1 MGFIE
6 IRGGL
11 GDWEISARW
20 EGEDLREAARFLEKY
35 EGVLDEVLIREL
47 DREVP
52 LGEPLAYLSQKQTP
66 EEVAKAS
73 KGGKLGKLVNEAVG
87 ERDMQKKQLK
97 LLRELVKIACTRK
110 VLRDMG
116 YGFRRGEVPGGRGER
131 FVFMAQVGRWVS
143 VKKLSLGRNTTP
155 LDISLFLASVLS
167 SFYRKVLEWE
177 GDTAPEKKRLMEMGA
192 KIDYTPVVA
201 GSIPRAPGRRKT

>member
-11 GDWEISARW
+11 GEWEISARW
-20 EGEDLREAARFLEKY
+20 EGEDPQEAARFLEKY

-47 DREVP
+47 RKEIP
-52 LGEPLAYLSQKQTP
+52 LEEPLAYLSQKKTP

-73 KGGKLGKLVNEAVG
+73 KGGKLGKMVNEAVG
-87 ERDMQKKQLK
+87 ERDVQKKQLK

-116 YGFRRGEVPGGRGER
+116 YGFRGGEVPEGEGER
-131 FVFMAQVGRWVS
+131 FVFMAQVDRWVS
-143 VKKLSLGRNTTP
+143 VKKLSLGKNTTP
-155 LDISLFLASVLS
+155 LDISQFLASVLS
-167 SFYRKVLEWE
+167 SFYRKILEWE
-177 GDTAPEKKRLMEMGA
+177 GDTASEKRKLIELGA